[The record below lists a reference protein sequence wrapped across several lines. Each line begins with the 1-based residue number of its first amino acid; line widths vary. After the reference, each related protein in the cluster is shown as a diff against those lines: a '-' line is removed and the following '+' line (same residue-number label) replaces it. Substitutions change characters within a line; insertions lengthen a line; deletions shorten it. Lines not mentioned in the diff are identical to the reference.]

1 MWDCCSL
8 RIYCIHMFSDTAKSV
23 PTDKDARGLAV
34 LAGQGGGGL
43 GSRVGARVGPARREH
58 GLVGEGRVEV
68 GRVGRVLEGGRV
80 EWCVAARQD
89 ARPVAPTEEA
99 VAPDLGGVA
108 HRAEPLRHLAPQQ
121 RLEQR
126 PRRTA

>member
-1 MWDCCSL
+1 M
-8 RIYCIHMFSDTAKSV
+8 YVYMGSDTLLESV
-23 PTDKDARGLAV
+23 PTDEGARGLVV
-34 LAGQGGGGL
+34 LAEQGGGGL
-43 GSRVGARVGPARREH
+43 GPRVGARVGSAPRGEH

-68 GRVGRVLEGGRV
+68 GRVGGVLEGWR
-80 EWCVAARQD
+80 EERRVAARQD

-108 HRAEPLRHLAPQQ
+108 HRAEPLGHVAPQQ